1 MGVIG
6 CSNIGTDGRFNEFL
20 PSANELTLPKVNV
33 LQVKVALGN
42 KLVSTVCIGLGKVDH
57 GTEHRPQR
65 FDVAVVQFS
74 RKAQR
79 AHVAPIYRIASY
91 KNAQRARLAD
101 VYFLGFP
108 QFAWPLM
115 YNPVGRTLWSSTMN
129 DSFLSHVAGA
139 EMFSFGMT
147 FVLT

>member
-6 CSNIGTDGRFNEFL
+6 CSYIGTNGRLDEFL

-33 LQVKVALGN
+33 LQVKVALCNDIIGTIRI
-42 KLVSTVCIGLGKVDH
+42 KLSKVDH

-79 AHVAPIYRIASY
+79 AYMAPIYCIASY
-91 KNAQRARLAD
+91 KNAQRARLTD
-101 VYFLGFP
+101 VYLLGFL

-115 YNPVGRTLWSSTMN
+115 YDNRLRMSALGRNM
-129 DSFLSHVAGA
+129 HVKR
-139 EMFSFGMT
+139 
-147 FVLT
+147 